1 MPRVLLL
8 VHGMG
13 RHAPG
18 WSATVTAKL
27 DEVALRYP
35 RFRKQYPSGG
45 VADHL
50 RVAEV
55 TYDACFRQ
63 YVDQWQESVDQ
74 LVEFMEV
81 NEAHAG
87 GQLEDFGEVL
97 DWVRLRATPG
107 ERKFFW
113 SHAADVLLYRFFPL
127 VTDEVRV
134 TVLEQLAQALAGRNV
149 RGAVLAHS
157 LGTKVTHDCLQLL
170 GTEPFGGGQSFLA
183 SNGYFLEAVFT
194 VANVSRILGRV
205 RPGDPDVYQSVVHP
219 RSTSA
224 TAVAPPGYCGAFFN
238 FRHAFDPFTL
248 VKPFR
253 PANWGPDYY
262 APDHDLE
269 HIAADW
275 NVHGFTHF
283 LDHPAVHV
291 PILNMLL
298 AKDELFVTE
307 TELPAIVSNYSVP
320 SLPPCQQAVQ
330 NFRRTVDEI
339 SARIRQSGGD
349 VRTWIIAIAEFY
361 AAVEVAIDEC
371 R

>member
-13 RHAPG
+13 RHAAN
-18 WSATVTAKL
+18 WSVDVTAKL
-27 DEVALRYP
+27 DEVAQRYP
-35 RFRKQYPSGG
+35 RYREQYPDGG
-45 VADHL
+45 IADHL
-50 RVAEV
+50 RVVEI
-55 TYDACFRQ
+55 TYDECFRQ
-63 YVDQWQESVDQ
+63 YVDQWQESVDR
-74 LVEFMEV
+74 LAEFMEV

-87 GQLEDFGEVL
+87 GELEDFAEVVE
-97 DWVRLRATPG
+97 WVRHAAPS
-107 ERKFFW
+107 EKKFFW
-113 SHAADVLLYRFFPL
+113 SHAVDVLLYRFFPL
-127 VTDEVRV
+127 VTDEVRA
-134 TVLEQLAQALAGRNV
+134 TVLDQFARALTGRNV

-170 GTEPFGGGQSFLA
+170 GTEAFGGGQSFLA
-183 SNGYFLEAVFT
+183 SRGYFLDAVIT

-205 RPGDPDVYQSVVHP
+205 RPGDPDVYQSAVHP
-219 RSTSA
+219 RSTPA
-224 TAVAPPGYCGAFFN
+224 TAVAAPGYCGAFLN
-238 FRHAFDPFTL
+238 FRHALDPFTL

-253 PANWGPDYY
+253 PANWGADYY
-262 APDHDLE
+262 SPEHDLQ

-275 NVHGFTHF
+275 NVHGLTHF

-298 AKDELFVTE
+298 AKNEPFVSE
-307 TELPAIVSNYSVP
+307 AELPAIVSNYAVP

-330 NFRRTVDEI
+330 HFKATVDEI
-339 SARIRQSGGD
+339 SARIRSRDAD